1 MDFIINFAHLAAFLT
16 VTLSTVGA
24 IVSARS

>member
-1 MDFIINFAHLAAFLT
+1 MDFIINYAHIAAFLT

-24 IVSARS
+24 IVTARS